1 MMIANPATSQIC
13 HIKFINQKT
22 GMGNSEMETVGKK
35 WTDWFQRVWCRGGAG
50 AGFGD
55 GGRQEERR
63 CI

>member
-35 WTDWFQRVWCRGGAG
+35 WTD
-50 AGFGD
+50 
-55 GGRQEERR
+55 
-63 CI
+63 